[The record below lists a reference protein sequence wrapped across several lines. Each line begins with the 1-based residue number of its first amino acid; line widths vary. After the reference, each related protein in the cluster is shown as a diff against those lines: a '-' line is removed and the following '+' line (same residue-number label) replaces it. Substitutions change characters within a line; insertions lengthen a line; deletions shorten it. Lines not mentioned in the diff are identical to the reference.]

1 MWKTEL
7 FLEAEEKERSER
19 CWGDLKRVV
28 AASDRVGAPHRD
40 ILLMGKAT
48 CSACVMCGS
57 SVALSNFRD
66 LMNKPTAISMVLW
79 T

>member
-1 MWKTEL
+1 MCVWKTEL

-40 ILLMGKAT
+40 ILLTLHVPKGQQSS
-48 CSACVMCGS
+48 SA
-57 SVALSNFRD
+57 
-66 LMNKPTAISMVLW
+66 
-79 T
+79 

>member
-40 ILLMGKAT
+40 ILLTLHVPKGQQSS
-48 CSACVMCGS
+48 SA
-57 SVALSNFRD
+57 
-66 LMNKPTAISMVLW
+66 
-79 T
+79 